1 MDTTHSDCQQN
12 PKPVSV
18 CHRNDAHCSSNQ
30 PTEVLEL
37 DAGQQQGHGNRDDI
51 ADLRHAEGKYSI
63 SAKET

>member
-1 MDTTHSDCQQN
+1 MYTTHSNCQQN

-18 CHRNDAHCSSNQ
+18 CHRNDAQCSSNH

-37 DAGQQQGHGNRDDI
+37 DAGPEQGHGNRDDI
-51 ADLRHAEGKYSI
+51 SDLRHAEGKYPR